1 MHVAPWEST
10 CPLPYTN
17 PGSEHNVYQ
26 HCFINTQSFS
36 IKHDNLTQSQESKEF
51 KGVTCASR
59 RDSFIITCKMPNE
72 KQNKVSSLI
81 ATNRKDNTTKTF
93 NFITK
98 WKIKSSCFKM
108 DPTQNACECMIVWK
122 KWKLGNALCNF
133 CLTHY

>member
-1 MHVAPWEST
+1 MLLPECQHVHYLT
-10 CPLPYTN
+10 QIL
-17 PGSEHNVYQ
+17 GL
-26 HCFINTQSFS
+26 NTMYMSIVLLIRNLS

-51 KGVTCASR
+51 KRVTCASR
-59 RDSFIITCKMPNE
+59 RDSFVITCKMPNE

-108 DPTQNACECMIVWK
+108 DPTQNACECMIFWK
-122 KWKLGNALCNF
+122 KWKLGNAL
-133 CLTHY
+133 